1 MIAVKKTPANN
12 ALWPFEELCKYF
24 DIKDRRKYVYGLIL
38 GKITPPEN
46 VTEEEHVYIYS
57 RWGLEGDGTTKNEK
71 AFLGYIVAQGYTQPP
86 MLEGPDEDGEY
97 LELMEDLDGNCI
109 AGVVFV
115 ELLKPI
121 TKDGNGVLWCGTEKL
136 SDLYGSYYKSEKF
149 EVGNSFNVLP
159 LYRLKPKNWE
169 LLDPIAY
176 EVSPVSWKEFGDLAG
191 GYGTISWGDATNFIN
206 TWGEAM
212 MLGEGWKS

>member
-1 MIAVKKTPANN
+1 M
-12 ALWPFEELCKYF
+12 
-24 DIKDRRKYVYGLIL
+24 
-38 GKITPPEN
+38 
-46 VTEEEHVYIYS
+46 
-57 RWGLEGDGTTKNEK
+57 
-71 AFLGYIVAQGYTQPP
+71 AQGYTQPP

-191 GYGTISWGDATNFIN
+191 GYGSDISRSLLYA
-206 TWGEAM
+206 
-212 MLGEGWKS
+212 KSADKRSLLMIKLASESPITT